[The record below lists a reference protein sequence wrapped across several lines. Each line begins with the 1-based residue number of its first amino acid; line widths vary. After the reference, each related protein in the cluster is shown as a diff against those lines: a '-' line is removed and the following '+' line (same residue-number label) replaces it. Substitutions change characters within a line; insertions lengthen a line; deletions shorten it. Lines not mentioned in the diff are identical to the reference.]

1 MTEDRTAAV
10 AALFVQAQEAHHEFE
25 ATVLNGVYDEEWPRW
40 YAEYAVE
47 NGLGGLVGHAIAT
60 DRLRAVPRRQL
71 RGVRGRRTK
80 AERSVACL
88 HRQADHRR
96 AVAARRDQSR
106 LSFRQPPARLLAM
119 IARNIARSAGS
130 LIASPSR

>member
-25 ATVLNGVYDEEWPRW
+25 ATELNGVYDEEWPRW

-60 DRLRAVPRRQL
+60 DRLAQFL
-71 RGVRGRRTK
+71 ADSY
-80 AERSVACL
+80 AEFEAAEPKPSEPWA
-88 HRQADHRR
+88 AYI
-96 AVAARRDQSR
+96 ARRITAE
-106 LSFRQPPARLLAM
+106 L
-119 IARNIARSAGS
+119 
-130 LIASPSR
+130 